1 MRLLFYTKLGL
12 VLSVLSILAGA
23 FVRATGSGDGC
34 GATWPTCKGKII
46 PTLADTSEIIE
57 FSHRS
62 VSGVLL
68 IVTLYIFI
76 NSRKLEKNS
85 IARTAVNY
93 LTFFV
98 LFEALIGA
106 VIVVFEWVGLN
117 SSLPRIIAVPIH
129 LVNTFGLLASYVILY
144 KILENKLD
152 SIKNLWDRNF
162 IIISI
167 FFLLTGATGSI
178 TALADVLYPSAS
190 FYEGFMDDFDK
201 TSELLTRLRIFHPI
215 VSTILS
221 IGLYIESKQL
231 QERFN
236 INTNFLKF
244 LIFAAIFLGV
254 TNVLSNI
261 VLFLSIFHL
270 AMADLLWI
278 TYIYVS
284 CLLYTSPS
292 PRDRQKSRMPSSA

>member
-34 GATWPTCKGKII
+34 GATWPTCKGRII
-46 PTLADTSEIIE
+46 PSLSDTSEIIE
-57 FSHRS
+57 FSHRGI
-62 VSGVLL
+62 SGILL
-68 IVTLYIFI
+68 IVTLYIFV
-76 NSRKLEKNS
+76 NSRKLEKDS
-85 IARTAVNY
+85 IAKRAANY

-106 VIVVFEWVGLN
+106 VIVIFEWVGLN
-117 SSLPRIIAVPIH
+117 SSLPRIVAVPIH
-129 LVNTFGLLASYVILY
+129 LVNTFGLLASYVILF

-167 FFLLTGATGSI
+167 LFLLTGATGSI

-190 FYEGFMDDFDK
+190 FIEGFLDDFDR
-201 TSELLTRLRIFHPI
+201 TSEVLTRLRIFHPV

-221 IGLYIESKQL
+221 IALYIESKQL
-231 QERFN
+231 QKRFD

-244 LIFAAIFLGV
+244 LIFAAVFLGV
-254 TNVLSNI
+254 ANVLSNI

-270 AMADLLWI
+270 ALADLLWI

-284 CLLYTSPS
+284 LDKAKNNLSIN
-292 PRDRQKSRMPSSA
+292 

>member
-34 GATWPTCKGKII
+34 GATWPTCKGRII
-46 PTLADTSEIIE
+46 PSLSDTSEIIE
-57 FSHRS
+57 FSHRGI
-62 VSGVLL
+62 SGILL
-68 IVTLYIFI
+68 IVTLYIFV
-76 NSRKLEKNS
+76 NSRKLEKGS
-85 IARTAVNY
+85 IAKRAANY

-106 VIVVFEWVGLN
+106 VIVIFEWVGLN
-117 SSLPRIIAVPIH
+117 SSLPRIVAVPIH
-129 LVNTFGLLASYVILY
+129 LVNTFGLLASYVILF
-144 KILENKLD
+144 KILENKMD

-167 FFLLTGATGSI
+167 LFLLTGATGSI

-190 FYEGFMDDFDK
+190 FIEGFLDDFDR
-201 TSELLTRLRIFHPI
+201 TSEVLTRLRIFHPV

-221 IGLYIESKQL
+221 IALYIESKQL
-231 QERFN
+231 QKRFD

-244 LIFAAIFLGV
+244 LIFAAVFLGV
-254 TNVLSNI
+254 ANVLSNI

-270 AMADLLWI
+270 ALADLLWI

-284 CLLYTSPS
+284 LDKAKNNLSIN
-292 PRDRQKSRMPSSA
+292 

>member
-34 GATWPTCKGKII
+34 GATWPTCKGRII
-46 PTLADTSEIIE
+46 PSLSDTSEIIE
-57 FSHRS
+57 FSHRGI
-62 VSGVLL
+62 SGILL
-68 IVTLYIFI
+68 IVTLYIFV
-76 NSRKLEKNS
+76 NSRKLEKGS
-85 IARTAVNY
+85 IARRAANY

-106 VIVVFEWVGLN
+106 VIVIFEWVGLN
-117 SSLPRIIAVPIH
+117 SSFPRIVAVPIH
-129 LVNTFGLLASYVILY
+129 LVNTFGLLASYVILF

-167 FFLLTGATGSI
+167 LFLLTGATGSI

-190 FYEGFMDDFDK
+190 FIEGFLDDFDR
-201 TSELLTRLRIFHPI
+201 TSEVLTRLRIFHPV

-221 IGLYIESKQL
+221 IALYIESKQL
-231 QERFN
+231 QKRFD

-244 LIFAAIFLGV
+244 LIFAAVFLGV
-254 TNVLSNI
+254 ANVLSNI

-270 AMADLLWI
+270 ALADLLWI

-284 CLLYTSPS
+284 LDKAKNNLSIN
-292 PRDRQKSRMPSSA
+292 